1 VSLYLANKSQTS
13 FLITDIMGQ
22 LSNRTIAVLSEDG
35 FEETELT
42 SPVERLKSE
51 GATVHIISSKGGVI
65 KAMKDDHEWTLN
77 INVDKTISEA
87 NADDYHGLLIPGGV
101 LNPDSLRK
109 NEEAITFVKAFF
121 SAGKPVAAICHGP
134 QVLITAEVV
143 SGRKM
148 TSTKTI
154 KIDLQNAGAD
164 WYDEEVVVDQ
174 GLVTSRSPKDL
185 PAFND
190 KIVEEFAEGVHAGQ
204 HA

>member
-13 FLITDIMGQ
+13 FLITEIMGQ

-65 KAMKDDHEWTLN
+65 KAMKDDHEWTLD

-109 NEEAITFVKAFF
+109 NEDAITFVKAFF